1 MHSIQQQ
8 NPQGY
13 SNEPSIAS
21 KEEAVILQ
29 IRTTTAWGDEKNID
43 TKMKGDKLIFTQ
55 SNSVNRNKIG
65 SRPTA
70 EEIITTDVVKAA
82 VHSGKSIEDNGNRFI
97 GHSVPA

>member
-1 MHSIQQQ
+1 MHSSQQQ

-13 SNEPSIAS
+13 SNEPSIVS
-21 KEEAVILQ
+21 KEEAVTLQ
-29 IRTTTAWGDEKNID
+29 ICTTAWGDEKNID

-55 SNSVNRNKIG
+55 SNSVYRNKIG

-70 EEIITTDVVKAA
+70 EEILTTDVVKAA

>member
-1 MHSIQQQ
+1 MHSRQQQ

-13 SNEPSIAS
+13 SNEPSIVS
-21 KEEAVILQ
+21 KEEAVTLQ
-29 IRTTTAWGDEKNID
+29 IRTTAWGDD

-55 SNSVNRNKIG
+55 SNSVYRNKIG

-97 GHSVPA
+97 GHSVPV